1 MDARDITD
9 VKMLEEKVQKYIQKD
24 KFDINKVY
32 YIIPVATF
40 ILLATLQPSFVKE
53 KNVIKSIEI
62 EKISPKKFVY
72 AWVISTCIFMG
83 AFAYWKSKNTLF
95 SN

>member
-40 ILLATLQPSFVKE
+40 ILLATLQPSFIKE

-62 EKISPKKFVY
+62 EKISTKRFVY
-72 AWVISTCIFMG
+72 AWIILTCIFMG
-83 AFAYWKSKNTLF
+83 GFAYWKSKNISF